1 MGKFGA
7 GLAALG
13 ALVLLGASSTAYAST
28 TSQSTLPPKLS
39 DFAQV
44 DNGNPGGNPSAPNG
58 IPAPHKIYQFDA
70 KGRWGVKLDLSEP
83 TNRGVDWKDVQ
94 AGAYFRLS
102 PSIRVGGSVGLGD
115 KFAQPQ
121 HLTPEDT
128 APRVHLET
136 AFKF

>member
-13 ALVLLGASSTAYAST
+13 ALVLMGVSSTAYAST
-28 TSQSTLPPKLS
+28 TSQSTVAPKVS
-39 DFAQV
+39 DFSQTDPAA
-44 DNGNPGGNPSAPNG
+44 NPSAPT
-58 IPAPHKIYQFDA
+58 IVPAPHKTYSFDV
-70 KGRWGVKLDLSEP
+70 KGRWGVNLNVQQP
-83 TNRGVDWKDVQ
+83 TNRDTDWKDVE
-94 AGAYFRLS
+94 AGAYFNLS
-102 PSIRVGGSVGLGD
+102 KSIRVGGSVGLGD

>member
-13 ALVLLGASSTAYAST
+13 ALVLMGVGSAAHAST
-28 TSQSTLPPKLS
+28 TSQSTLPPKAN
-39 DFAQV
+39 DFIQT
-44 DNGNPGGNPSAPNG
+44 DPGNPSAPN
-58 IPAPHKIYQFDA
+58 IAPTPHKVYQLDV
-70 KGRWGVKLDLSEP
+70 KGRWGVKLDVEQP
-83 TNRGVDWKDVQ
+83 TNRDVDWKDVQ
-94 AGAYFRLS
+94 AGAYFNLS
-102 PSIRVGGSVGLGD
+102 KSIRVGGSVGLGD

>member
-13 ALVLLGASSTAYAST
+13 AFVLLGVSSAAYAST

-44 DNGNPGGNPSAPNG
+44 DSTNPSAP
-58 IPAPHKIYQFDA
+58 IVAPTPHKTYQFDT
-70 KGRWGVKLDLSEP
+70 KQGWGVKLDLSEP

>member
-1 MGKFGA
+1 MGKIGA

-13 ALVLLGASSTAYAST
+13 ALALMSVSSAVYAST
-28 TSQSTLPPKLS
+28 TSQSTVPPKMS
-39 DFAQV
+39 DFSQPDPNA
-44 DNGNPGGNPSAPNG
+44 NPSAPN
-58 IPAPHKIYQFDA
+58 IVPTPHKTYQLDV
-70 KGRWGVKLDLSEP
+70 KGRWGVKLDLEEP
-83 TNRGVDWKDVQ
+83 TNRATDWKDVQ
-94 AGAYFRLS
+94 AGAYFNLS
-102 PSIRVGGSVGLGD
+102 KSIRVGGSVGLGD